1 MLEKILDEVEEIPD
15 VPVKKVK
22 KRSSSHVSWA
32 LAIFFILI
40 SAGLTFVIITLSNKM
55 NQEISD
61 IKKVQDEQF
70 VRHTKTNQFLLSTI
84 DWSSRRAQ
92 LILFMRDQ
100 IVAQW
105 EKSGMEVNFDEAYT
119 IAETNLRECENYSY
133 IDPFFILATQ
143 CVESKF
149 NKMAISP
156 VGAKGLN
163 QFMSSTGRLLAVY
176 YSMEFNDSLLY
187 DIRVSTKFA
196 VKLFDIL
203 YAQYNSWDV
212 ALADYNGGPWQA
224 FFYKN
229 DKKRMANETKK
240 YIPDVLNKK
249 KQYDTLFVKYRM
261 DEMIKNSLAG
271 EISNDKLAYK

>member
-1 MLEKILDEVEEIPD
+1 VLDKLPDDIAEIPEVE
-15 VPVKKVK
+15 VRKVR
-22 KRSSSHVSWA
+22 KRSFSKVSWA

-40 SAGLTFVIITLSNKM
+40 SAGLTFVIIALSNKM
-55 NQEISD
+55 NQEILD

-70 VRHTKTNQFLLSTI
+70 IRHTETNQFLLSTI

-105 EKSGMEVNFDEAYT
+105 EKSGMEVNFDEAYK

-143 CVESKF
+143 CIESKF
-149 NKMAISP
+149 NKKATSP

-176 YSMEFNDSLLY
+176 YNMEYNDSLLY
-187 DIRVSTKFA
+187 NIEVSTKFA

-203 YAQYNSWDV
+203 YAQYNGWDI

-224 FFYKN
+224 FYYKN
-229 DKKRMANETKK
+229 DKKRMASETKK

-271 EISNDKLAYK
+271 EMKDSKLAYK